1 VIAVFAKA
9 PDPGRVKTRLSPA
22 LRPDEAADLYRALLL
37 DTIEVVESAGARLFV
52 AFTPPTSRRP
62 LERLLGSRRRLLP
75 QPPGDLGARL
85 EGVLERLQA
94 EAGPRAIVVGSDC
107 PGLTPERLREA
118 WDALGS
124 KPVVVGPARD
134 GGFYLLG
141 LSAPQPGLLRGIP
154 WSTGGVLDATRGR
167 AHARGLAIHEL
178 PPERDLDTPDDLFEL
193 FAAART
199 SKLDRTYPR
208 TWKIL
213 HAIMTPRRFSEL
225 ESRLLESRRLT

>member
-1 VIAVFAKA
+1 M
-9 PDPGRVKTRLSPA
+9 KTRLSPA
-22 LRPDEAADLYRALLL
+22 LRPGEAADLYRALLL
-37 DTIEVVESAGARLFV
+37 DTIDVVESAGARLFV

-107 PGLTPERLREA
+107 PGLTPDRLREA
-118 WDALGS
+118 WDALES
-124 KPVVVGPARD
+124 KPVVIGPAVD

-141 LSAPQPGLLRGIP
+141 LSRAEPGLLRGIP
-154 WSTGGVLDATRGR
+154 WSTGGVLDATRGQ
-167 AHARGLAIHEL
+167 AGARGLAVHEL
-178 PPERDLDTPDDLFEL
+178 HAERDIDTPDDLFQL
-193 FAAART
+193 FAETRA
-199 SKLDRTYPR
+199 SKLESTYPR

-213 HAIMTPRRFSEL
+213 HAIMTPRRFAEL
-225 ESRLLESRRLT
+225 ESRLLESRGLT